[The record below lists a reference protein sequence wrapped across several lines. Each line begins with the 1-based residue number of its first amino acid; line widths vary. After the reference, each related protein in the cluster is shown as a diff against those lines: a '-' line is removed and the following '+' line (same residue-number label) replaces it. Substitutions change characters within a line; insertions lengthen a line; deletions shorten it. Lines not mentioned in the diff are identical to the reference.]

1 MFFDDIYPKNT
12 ETVTS
17 VETIDRTIIE
27 GQTDKAYVMVCNDTP
42 FLPSDVI
49 EGETLGAHFT
59 SGDLIGWDFEL
70 ALIDDNGDNIDPATW
85 KPEDGFNKKFEI
97 IAQVEYG
104 VRKG

>member
-59 SGDLIGWDFEL
+59 SGDLRRWMSKIF
-70 ALIDDNGDNIDPATW
+70 
-85 KPEDGFNKKFEI
+85 
-97 IAQVEYG
+97 
-104 VRKG
+104 